1 MSYIHRRCSYA
12 WAFLLVILV
21 ASLIE
26 TASSRKVLILS
37 VDNRDFNSDVGAVH
51 YPSISAILNK
61 HYADNH
67 GYDFLYVRELIENLV
82 TNVNKKYSSHNVIP
96 PTDNHKDS
104 ASAFHVGL
112 KQFRAASNAKL
123 PGIWYAINQLKIDY
137 DYVFYVDSDAFISP
151 YHINRTIDELLESE
165 TNKQSVVRGNKN
177 AVESLFVFF
186 HNHPWRDDMPCA
198 GTFLFRPKLGEP
210 IIREWWDYDMPSKN
224 FKHFHE
230 QDALWHMIDAPDW
243 NFKLNVSTY
252 SILSERQFPSSW
264 KRYEDLWLCHVASYN
279 YALRAPILNSALSYA
294 GLLSPDAYKAALAK
308 ISVLRVDMF
317 EASEAIEQASVTDP
331 HRLTKFPPHDEAT
344 QLEWYGLHTTSTSE
358 PILPLP
364 VLYEN
369 RLIRFQREL
378 WFVRHYQRHAFPNFQ
393 AFVDMG
399 FDVDFAFPIKRHEV
413 DVIPLGAPFTENARD
428 NFLMLTDNVDL
439 HVTSYPAYHKLLVDS
454 HFKLNGIDLPYN
466 PNQDS
471 ASGSSTG
478 HTSGHGHH
486 HKGHGQQQSGG
497 PTANSGCIPH
507 DELDRLVASED
518 FKSIMYVVVHSNH
531 SHQIAMKFAACRSHW
546 MRIAYIRSTVYFE
559 SILYKDVL
567 LPNLA
572 ELQNYKYV
580 ITGTY
585 KSMDSKGQTLDEIY
599 RLLKVMKH
607 GNYDIVPF
615 LRSGAKNMEFS
626 MYFHKKEFRTT
637 WDTLLKSL
645 GYSVAQIR
653 AQDDMKGF
661 FRNIFIIRP
670 DLLSKLVT
678 FMNRAIDLGN
688 NDETVK
694 AQLER
699 NAHYKEGSTE
709 VAQRIFGTSYYQLHP
724 FVFERLPSFFLH
736 DLGANIC
743 HNDTGPCKYN
753 T

>member
-1 MSYIHRRCSYA
+1 MARLFPFGSFL
-12 WAFLLVILV
+12 WAPLV
-21 ASLIE
+21 AYLTKFALS
-26 TASSRKVLILS
+26 AKVLILS
-37 VDNRDFNSDVGAVH
+37 VDNRDFNMDVGSVH
-51 YPSISAILNK
+51 YPSISAVLNK
-61 HYADNH
+61 YYADHH
-67 GYDFLYVRELIENLV
+67 GYDFIYVREVIENLV
-82 TNVNKKYSSHNVIP
+82 TNVNKKYSSHNIIP
-96 PTDNHKDS
+96 PTDNHKDT

-123 PGIWYAINQLKIDY
+123 PGIWYTITRLTKEY

-151 YHINRTIDELLESE
+151 YHINRTIDDLLQSE
-165 TNKQSVVRGNKN
+165 TTKQSVVRGNKN
-177 AVESLFVFF
+177 ALESLFVFF

-210 IIREWWDYDMPSKN
+210 VIREWWDYDMPSKN

-230 QDALWHMIDAPDW
+230 QDALWHMVDAPDW
-243 NFKLNVSTY
+243 GFKLNASTY

-264 KRYEDLWLCHVASYN
+264 KRYEELWLCHVASYN
-279 YALRAPILNSALSYA
+279 YALRAPILNSALSYV
-294 GLLSPDAYKAALAK
+294 GLLNAEAYKAALSK
-308 ISVLRVDMF
+308 INVLRVDMF
-317 EASEAIEQASVTDP
+317 EASEAIEAASVLDP
-331 HRLTKFPPHDEAT
+331 NRLAKFPPHDEAT
-344 QLEWYGLHTTSTSE
+344 QLEWYGKHTTSNNE
-358 PILPLP
+358 PTLPLP
-364 VLYEN
+364 VLHEN
-369 RLIRFQREL
+369 HLIRFQREL

-393 AFVDMG
+393 TFVDMG
-399 FDVDFAFPIKRHEV
+399 FDTDFAFSIKRSEI
-413 DVIPLGAPFTENARD
+413 DLIPLGAPFTENVRD
-428 NFLMLTDNVDL
+428 NFLMLTDNVDRRML
-439 HVTSYPAYHKLLVDS
+439 SYPAYHKLLVES
-454 HFKLNGIDLPYN
+454 QFKMNGIDPPYT
-466 PNQDS
+466 PHKTDG
-471 ASGSSTG
+471 ASHS
-478 HTSGHGHH
+478 SGHHH
-486 HKGHGQQQSGG
+486 HKGHSTSSGSSSSVSASGG
-497 PTANSGCIPH
+497 RTDCVAH
-507 DELDRLVASED
+507 DELDKLVATDD
-518 FKSIMYVVVHSNH
+518 FKSIMYVVVHNNH
-531 SHQIAMKFAACRSHW
+531 SHQIAMKFAACRSSW

-599 RLLKVMKH
+599 RLLKVIKH

-626 MYFHKKEFRTT
+626 TYFHKKEFRTT

-645 GYSVAQIR
+645 GYSVQQIR

-678 FMNRAIDLGN
+678 FMNRAMDLGL
-688 NDETVK
+688 NDATVK

-699 NAHYKEGSTE
+699 NAHYREGSTE

>member
-1 MSYIHRRCSYA
+1 MK
-12 WAFLLVILV
+12 FTF
-21 ASLIE
+21 AS
-26 TASSRKVLILS
+26 TKVLILS
-37 VDNRDFNSDVGAVH
+37 VDNRDFNTDIGAVH
-51 YPSISAILNK
+51 YPSISAVLNK
-61 HYADNH
+61 HYADHH
-67 GYDFLYVRELIENLV
+67 GYDFIYVREVIENLV
-82 TNVNKKYSSHNVIP
+82 TNVNKKYPSHNIIP
-96 PTDNHKDS
+96 PTDNHKDT

-123 PGIWYAINQLKIDY
+123 PGIWYVISRLTKEY

-151 YHINRTIDELLESE
+151 YHINRTIDQLLDSE
-165 TNKQSVVRGNKN
+165 TEKQTVVRGNKN
-177 AVESLFVFF
+177 TRDSLFVFF

-243 NFKLNVSTY
+243 GFKLNTSTY

-264 KRYEDLWLCHVASYN
+264 KRYEELWLCHVASYN
-279 YALRAPILNSALSYA
+279 YALRAPILNSALSFA
-294 GLLSPDAYKAALAK
+294 GLLNPEAYKAALAK
-308 ISVLRVDMF
+308 INILRVDMF
-317 EASEAIEQASVTDP
+317 EASEAIEAASVTIDDTTT
-331 HRLTKFPPHDEAT
+331 RLTKFPPHDEAT
-344 QLEWYGLHTTSTSE
+344 QLEWYGKHTTSNSE
-358 PILPLP
+358 PVLPFP
-364 VLYEN
+364 VLHEN
-369 RLIRFQREL
+369 HLIRFQREL

-393 AFVDMG
+393 TFVDMG
-399 FDVDFAFPIKRHEV
+399 FDTDFAFTIKRGEV
-413 DVIPLGAPFTENARD
+413 DLIPLGASFTENVRD
-428 NFLMLTDNVDL
+428 NFLMLTDNVDM
-439 HVTSYPAYHKLLVDS
+439 HIMNYVAYHQLLVQS
-454 HFKLNGIDLPYN
+454 QFKINGIELPYT
-466 PNQDS
+466 PHKSDS
-471 ASGSSTG
+471 SSSTSHSGSGGG
-478 HTSGHGHH
+478 HRHHH
-486 HKGHGQQQSGG
+486 HKGGHVVSSSTSSG
-497 PTANSGCIPH
+497 SGSDSDCIRH
-507 DELDRLVASED
+507 DELDRLVATDD
-518 FKSIMYVVVHSNH
+518 FKSIMYVVVHNNH
-531 SHQIAMKFAACRSHW
+531 SHQIAMKFASCRSSW

-567 LPNLA
+567 LPNLT

-599 RLLKVMKH
+599 RLLKVMKY

-626 MYFHKKEFRTT
+626 TYFHKKEFRTT

-645 GYSVAQIR
+645 GYSVSQIR

-661 FRNIFIIRP
+661 FRNIFIVRP
-670 DLLSKLVT
+670 DLLSKLVS
-678 FMNRAIDLGN
+678 FMNRAMDLGF
-688 NDETVK
+688 NDPDVK
-694 AQLER
+694 MQLER
-699 NAHYKEGSTE
+699 NAHYREGSAE

-736 DLGANIC
+736 DMGVNIC